1 MIELIVG
8 AAVAVIGFS
17 KSRAFVKRRLR
28 YVEAVQKPTAPVL
41 SGAAAAVVAAPVV
54 ALVPFIGA
62 PVALALG
69 LAVGAGT
76 HAGAR
81 DIRQGNTSDD

>member
-8 AAVAVIGFS
+8 AAAAFIGFTKTRS
-17 KSRAFVKRRLR
+17 FVKRRLR

-41 SGAAAAVVAAPVV
+41 SGAATAVAAAPLV
-54 ALVPFIGA
+54 AVIPLIGP
-62 PVALALG
+62 PVAIALG

-76 HAGAR
+76 YAGAK
-81 DIRQGNTSDD
+81 DIREGRASDD